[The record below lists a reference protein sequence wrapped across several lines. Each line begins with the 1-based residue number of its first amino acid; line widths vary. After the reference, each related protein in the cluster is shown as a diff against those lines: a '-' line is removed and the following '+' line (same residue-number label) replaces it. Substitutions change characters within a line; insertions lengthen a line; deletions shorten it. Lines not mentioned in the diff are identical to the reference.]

1 MWTSSFVSK
10 VVFEV
15 SKKNSGKVFLYN
27 SVALTQWQFDFH
39 DKNELL
45 LPILRYSFF
54 FQSLTPLVQQNFYND
69 GNILQLHD
77 QYSDH

>member
-1 MWTSSFVSK
+1 MRKGKFFKMWTSSFVSK

-15 SKKNSGKVFLYN
+15 SKNSGEVFLYN

-54 FQSLTPLVQQNFYND
+54 FSVTHTTGPTEF
-69 GNILQLHD
+69 LQ
-77 QYSDH
+77 